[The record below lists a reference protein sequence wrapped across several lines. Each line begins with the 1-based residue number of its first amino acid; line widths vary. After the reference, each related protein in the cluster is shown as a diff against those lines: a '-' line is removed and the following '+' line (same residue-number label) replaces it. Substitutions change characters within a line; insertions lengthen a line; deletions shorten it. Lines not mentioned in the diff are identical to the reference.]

1 MDYSQFLMMP
11 QEIGLLLVFL
21 LVFIY
26 DTFMPARSQRFL
38 PIFTTVLFAI
48 YTAFSFVPCQMGE
61 LFGGMMETNPAT
73 WVMKCVP
80 FLFSKERGR
89 FFLLPFRTTGCKR
102 RPGISG
108 APGKLRH
115 ADISDVKSAAD
126 GGIPPSANEK
136 ARRIFLRGLHS
147 QNYTQSESSAAS
159 SFIQTVLS
167 APESHRIMPFGS
179 RALPPVG
186 TCTLP

>member
-1 MDYSQFLMMP
+1 MTYISAPAGSPPRARQSFSAFRSAWRSPYSACQPSPMMRP
-11 QEIGLLLVFL
+11 SFTMTAPTRGFGETRPV
-21 LVFIY
+21 
-26 DTFMPARSQRFL
+26 PRSARRQARCMYS
-38 PIFTTVLFAI
+38 
-48 YTAFSFVPCQMGE
+48 S
-61 LFGGMMETNPAT
+61 

-159 SFIQTVLS
+159 SSIQTVLS